1 MSEGLSTKDFKIL
14 ISGLLSRAK
23 SFYTEREY
31 WRVIIWSLQILW
43 DGYYPLYNWD
53 GGEYAVGTPE
63 RARAGFPI
71 AGRLFAVVWN
81 LKADMDHIG
90 SKWRLEHASAKQMC
104 PWCEAN
110 LGGDDPEDTY
120 DAELDVA
127 EAPWN
132 DIADDAVWRGTQT
145 VVVRILYVLG
155 KGVFR
160 IIETTT

>member
-53 GGEYAVGTPE
+53 GEEYAIGTPE

-71 AGRLFAVVWN
+71 AERLFAVVWN
-81 LKADMDHIG
+81 LRADMDHIG

-110 LGGDDPEDTY
+110 LGGGTTPRT
-120 DAELDVA
+120 
-127 EAPWN
+127 PITQSSTWQKH
-132 DIADDAVWRGTQT
+132 RGTTSPTMPCGAGPRQ
-145 VVVRILYVLG
+145 
-155 KGVFR
+155 
-160 IIETTT
+160 